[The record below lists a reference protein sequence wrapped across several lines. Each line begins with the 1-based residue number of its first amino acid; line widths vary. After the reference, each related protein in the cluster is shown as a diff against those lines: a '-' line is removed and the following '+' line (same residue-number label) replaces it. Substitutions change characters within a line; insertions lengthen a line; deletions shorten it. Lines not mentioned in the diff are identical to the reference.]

1 MTMPI
6 IKSTLLHGLFI
17 LLFTAFSCGQLAA
30 QVSDLSQAEEAWI
43 DRKAQVI
50 VGVLTTPYQP
60 YYKISDNQKVSGIL
74 DDFTHLVMDKLG
86 LKVKYQLYPD
96 YPSLEQ
102 GLLNG
107 EIDLIAGVEKTPERV
122 KQQRFSQAF
131 LQVPKAI
138 MVHENRRA
146 LTDWEQF
153 DGLTFA
159 GEVGFANQEMI
170 ERTLPDTNYLL
181 IDSVQEAVTTIKYGM
196 SDAYVGD
203 HITLQYLVGQATD
216 LPLLIK
222 QFSELGNSSL
232 RFSTA
237 YEQTYL
243 INIINKAIQDIDI
256 LTGKK
261 IINRWLNSAN
271 QEGDTPILINQAE
284 QAWINANPV
293 VKYAVDPLWK
303 PLDYINGQGKPDGM
317 AKDILGIISEKT
329 GIQFEHVASDSWGE
343 SMALFKDKQVSILPA
358 VVKTPKRRDFML
370 FSQPYYSD
378 PWVLLSQ
385 SNRNI
390 DVEGVAS
397 GELRVAVKPNSFAEN
412 EILKHFPK
420 ANIIAS
426 EGLIDALDK
435 VQSGVADV
443 AFSNLSI
450 AANMLQEEFAGKLKI
465 VNKISQAQSVNI
477 KVGVQLDEPILQDLV
492 NKALGSI
499 SQAELENIHNKWLVV
514 EVNQGV
520 EYADI
525 YLYASVIIVPIL
537 LILGIILYSNYRLKS
552 EVNLRRL
559 VEIRAKEAERKVQS
573 IADNIPGAVIQFH
586 QTVDQRIVFTFIS
599 KGIDKLYSYDVKDMM
614 REPQLFLRD
623 APAYERAKV
632 MQAMHDSAANLSP
645 VDIEFQLS
653 QSADQPVWIQVL
665 AKVTRRGG
673 NTSWNGVL
681 VDISERKQQEF
692 ALAQAM
698 EKAHQATKAK
708 SHFLAMMSHEIRTPL
723 NGVIGMLELLT
734 QSVEEPEQ
742 MEYVQSINSSANN
755 LLHILND
762 VLDVS
767 KIEAGQLEVT
777 AVKTNVK
784 RIAQDVLTT
793 HANNATSK
801 GLDVN
806 YWHDPLIATK
816 VLTDGNRLG
825 QIISNFLGNAIK
837 FTERGQVK
845 LSLTLLQQVEAPN
858 GELQQTIRFQIT
870 DTGIGISPENQK
882 KLFQPFVQA
891 EASTSRKYGG
901 TGLGLTISKM
911 LAQRLGS
918 DIQLTSQEGNGTTIY
933 FDLTLPVLIPA
944 EMPQKQQQK
953 AVVLVDND
961 SEHCLRIKAYFEAWQ
976 YPLVVIPDYLA
987 QSVLTMKEAVIFCPQ
1002 KLVEQ
1007 HNLGP
1012 VCAENSSQLVIL
1024 SKVIFSPAL
1033 GALCLPTN
1041 PLLPRNIETI
1051 LQRLTDIDG
1060 LYKQVSKFGSKN
1072 KHKPLLTR
1080 EQALVE
1086 GQLILV
1092 AEDHPTNQE
1101 VIRRQLNMLGYTCD
1115 IVENGVLALQ
1125 ALKQTPYSLLI
1136 TDCHMPEMDGYQLTE
1151 KVREFDQQLPIIALT
1166 ANALSGELERCIE
1179 IGMNDY
1185 LSKPTSMGDLK
1196 EKILQYITESEG
1208 GASLVEPVTDMAA
1221 ILAETDDECL
1231 LSEVSAEENAL
1242 PVSDMPW
1249 QAAQV
1254 LQPVDELELLEM
1266 FGERVVVKQ
1275 MLDEFQ
1281 VTLEQDMREM
1291 MQAKIARDYEG
1302 MALIAHRMKGAA
1314 SMITAA
1320 ELSNACYAIEQ
1331 ICKRQSDEDITSSL
1345 KALNQAKQRL
1355 NEFLALPQNAA

>member
-1 MTMPI
+1 MSVSMFVA
-6 IKSTLLHGLFI
+6 LMRRCLFSCV
-17 LLFTAFSCGQLAA
+17 LFTFVVAQAGA
-30 QVSDLSQAEEAWI
+30 QVRDLTQAEEAWI
-43 DRKAQVI
+43 DRKTEVI

-60 YYKISDNQKVSGIL
+60 YYKINEEEKVSGIL

-86 LKVKYQLYPD
+86 LKVTYKLYPN
-96 YPSLEQ
+96 YPSLEK
-102 GLLNG
+102 GLLKG
-107 EIDLIAGVEKTPERV
+107 EIDLMAGVEKTPERV
-122 KQQRFSQAF
+122 KSQRFSQAF
-131 LQVPKAI
+131 LQVPKALL
-138 MVHENRRA
+138 VHENREA
-146 LTDWEQF
+146 LTQWQQF

-159 GEVGFANQEMI
+159 GEVGFANQDMI
-170 ERTLPDTNYLL
+170 TRTLPDANYLL

-203 HITLQYLVGQATD
+203 HITLQYLVSQATD
-216 LPLLIK
+216 IPLQIK
-222 QFSELGNSSL
+222 QFPELGNSSL
-232 RFSTA
+232 RFSAA
-237 YEQTYL
+237 YDQTYL

-261 IINRWLNSAN
+261 IINRWLNSTN
-271 QEGDTPILINQAE
+271 HKDETPILINQAE
-284 QAWINANPV
+284 QAWIKANPV

-303 PLDYINGQGKPDGM
+303 PLDFINGKGEADGM
-317 AKDILGIISEKT
+317 AKDILDIVSDKIGV
-329 GIQFEHVASDSWGE
+329 QFELVTTDSWAE
-343 SMALFKDKQVSILPA
+343 SMALFKDKRISVLPA

-385 SNRNI
+385 SNRSV
-390 DVEGVAS
+390 DVADVAS
-397 GELRVAVKPNSFAEN
+397 GELSIAVKPNSFSEN
-412 EILKHFPK
+412 EIKKYFPK
-420 ANIIAS
+420 AKIVAS
-426 EGLIDALDK
+426 EGLMDALDK
-435 VQSGVADV
+435 VQSGAADV

-450 AANMLQEEFAGKLKI
+450 AANMLQEEYAGKLKI
-465 VNKISQAQSVNI
+465 VNKINQAQSVNI
-477 KVGVQLDEPILQDLV
+477 KIGIQRDDPILQDLV

-499 SQAELENIHNKWLVV
+499 SQAELEKIHNKWLVV

-525 YLYASVIIVPIL
+525 YLYASVVIVPIL

-586 QTVDQRIVFTFIS
+586 QTVDRRVVFTFIS
-599 KGIDKLYSYDVKDMM
+599 KGIDKLYSYDVKDLM

-623 APAYERAKV
+623 APASERAKV
-632 MQAMHDSAANLSP
+632 LQAMRDSAANLTP
-645 VDIEFQLS
+645 VDVEFQLS
-653 QSADQPVWIQVL
+653 DDPVKPVWIQVL
-665 AKVTRRGG
+665 AKVARRGG

-681 VDISERKQQEF
+681 VDISERKLQEF

-698 EKAHQATKAK
+698 EKANQATKAK
-708 SHFLAMMSHEIRTPL
+708 SNFLAMMSHEIRTPL

-767 KIEAGQLEVT
+767 KIEAGQLEIT

-801 GLDVN
+801 GLEVH

-816 VLTDGNRLG
+816 VLTDGNRLS

-837 FTERGQVK
+837 FTERGQIK
-845 LSLTLLQQVEAPN
+845 LSLTLLQQNEAAN
-858 GELQQTIRFQIT
+858 GDTQQTIRFQIT
-870 DTGIGISPENQK
+870 DTGIGISPENQR

-918 DIQLTSQEGNGTTIY
+918 DIQLTSQEGKGTSIY
-933 FDLTLPVLIPA
+933 FDLTLPVLIAA

-953 AVVLVDND
+953 AVVLVDDD
-961 SEHCLRIKAYFEAWQ
+961 SAYCQRVKAYFEAWQ
-976 YPLVVIPDYLA
+976 YPLVVMPDYLA
-987 QSVLTMKEAVIFCPQ
+987 QSVLTMKEAVIFSPQ
-1002 KLVEQ
+1002 SVVET

-1012 VCAENSSQLVIL
+1012 VCAENNSQLVIL
-1024 SKVIFSPAL
+1024 SQVVFSPAL

-1060 LYKQVSKFGSKN
+1060 ISKHVTKLGGSSKN
-1072 KHKPLLTR
+1072 KPLLTR
-1080 EQALVE
+1080 EQAIAE

-1101 VIRRQLNMLGYTCD
+1101 VIKRQLNMLGYTCD
-1115 IVENGVLALQ
+1115 IVENGVLALE
-1125 ALKQTPYSLLI
+1125 ALQHTPYRLLI

-1151 KVREFDQQLPIIALT
+1151 KIREFDQELPIVALT
-1166 ANALSGELERCIE
+1166 ANALSGELERCID

-1196 EKILQYITESEG
+1196 EKIQQYI
-1208 GASLVEPVTDMAA
+1208 LEPTAATQSAEPLADMIN
-1221 ILAETDDECL
+1221 ILAEPDDEQQQ
-1231 LSEVSAEENAL
+1231 EPL
-1242 PVSDMPW
+1242 PADETLVTDTPW
-1249 QAAQV
+1249 QASTT
-1254 LQPVDELELLEM
+1254 QPVDELELLEM
-1266 FGERVVVKQ
+1266 FGEPSIVKQ
-1275 MLDEFQ
+1275 MLGEFQ
-1281 VTLEQDMREM
+1281 TTLEQDMREM
-1291 MQAKIARDYEG
+1291 MQAKVARDYEA

-1331 ICKRQSDEDITSSL
+1331 ICKRQSDEDMTASL
-1345 KALNQAKQRL
+1345 KSLNQAKQKL
-1355 NEFLALPQNAA
+1355 NEFLAQPQDAA